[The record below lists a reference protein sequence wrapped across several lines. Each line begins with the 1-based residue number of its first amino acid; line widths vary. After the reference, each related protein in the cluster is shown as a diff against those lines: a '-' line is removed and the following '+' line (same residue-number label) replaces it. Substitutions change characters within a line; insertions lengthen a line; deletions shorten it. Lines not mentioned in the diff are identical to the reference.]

1 MKQLTKF
8 EECVGH
14 TLSKV
19 MENDDDNSVVLMF
32 TDGAY
37 VVIDAISG
45 YDGGASLDLRSE
57 PIPSRFD
64 EEYAERYNLD
74 YPTSPENIIRL
85 ELGLNTLDAWREF
98 AQQVYNRREREK
110 AQRQAEDAL
119 LREFRRTYS
128 DSAEGK
134 E

>member
-19 MENDDDNSVVLMF
+19 MENDDNSVVLMF
-32 TDGAY
+32 TGGAY

-45 YDGGASLDLRSE
+45 YDGGVSLDLRSE